1 MGSFFLQKSVP
12 LSMGFFSQLF
22 GSKQKGGNLKDLGI
36 LGCDMHSHFIPA
48 IDDGSK
54 SVEDTMLM
62 LQSLS
67 DLGIEKFITT
77 PHIMGDFY
85 QNSPETI
92 LPGLEKIQEAIK
104 SAGKTWKIRAAAEYY
119 MDHEFLTKL
128 DSGPLLTVSKN
139 KVLVEFSYVNR
150 PNNMKDMLFALKIN
164 GYSPIIAHPERYPY
178 LYTSM
183 KEYEELLDFEAE
195 FQLNLGSLTGMY
207 SQGAQKIAIE
217 LIRKGWISYVGTD
230 MHNMKNYPFYEA
242 LLDHPDF
249 NRLMASGKIKN
260 AELFKD

>member
-1 MGSFFLQKSVP
+1 
-12 LSMGFFSQLF
+12 MGFFNQLF
-22 GSKQKGGNLKDLGI
+22 GSKKKHESLADLG
-36 LGCDMHSHFIPA
+36 LLSCDMHSHFIPA

-54 SVEDTMLM
+54 SVDETMMM
-62 LQSLS
+62 LQSLA
-67 DLGIEKFITT
+67 DLGITQFITT

-92 LPGLEKIQEAIK
+92 LPGLEKIREAIK
-104 SAGKTWKIRAAAEYY
+104 EAGHSWKIKAAAEYY

-128 DSGPLLTVSKN
+128 DAGPLMTVSKN

-164 GYSPIIAHPERYPY
+164 GYQPIVAHPERYPY

-183 KEYEELLDFEAE
+183 KEYEELLDFEVE
-195 FQLNLGSLTGMY
+195 FQLNLGSITGMY
-207 SQGAQKIAIE
+207 SQGAQKIALE
-217 LIRKGWISYVGTD
+217 LMKRQWITYVGTD

-242 LLDHPDF
+242 LLDQPDF
-249 NRLMASGKIKN
+249 IELVHSGKLKN

>member
-1 MGSFFLQKSVP
+1 
-12 LSMGFFSQLF
+12 MGFFSQLF
-22 GSKQKGGNLKDLGI
+22 GSKQKKESLTNLSI

-54 SVEDTMLM
+54 CLEETMSM

-67 DLGIEKFITT
+67 DLGIQRFITT

-85 QNSPETI
+85 QNSAETI
-92 LPGLEKIQEAIK
+92 NPGLEKIREEIK
-104 SAGKTWKIRAAAEYY
+104 KEGKHWEIIAAAEYY
-119 MDHEFLTKL
+119 MDHEFLSKL
-128 DSGPLLTVSKN
+128 DSGPLLTVHKN
-139 KVLVEFSYVNR
+139 KVLVEFSYINR

-164 GYSPIIAHPERYPY
+164 GYQPIVAHPERDPY

-183 KEYEELLDFEAE
+183 KEYEDLLDFEVD
-195 FQLNLGSLTGMY
+195 FQLNLGSISGMY
-207 SQGAQKIAIE
+207 SQGAQKIALE
-217 LIRKGWISYVGTD
+217 LMKRGWISYVGTD

-242 LLDHPDF
+242 LLNIPEFVDLVD
-249 NRLMASGKIKN
+249 SGKLKN

>member
-1 MGSFFLQKSVP
+1 
-12 LSMGFFSQLF
+12 MGFFSQLF
-22 GSKQKGGNLKDLGI
+22 GSKQKKESLTDLSI

-54 SVEDTMLM
+54 SVEETMSM

-67 DLGIEKFITT
+67 DLGIQKFITT

-85 QNSPETI
+85 QNSAETI
-92 LPGLEKIQEAIK
+92 NPGLEKIRAEIK
-104 SAGKTWKIRAAAEYY
+104 KEGKPWEIRAAAEYY
-119 MDHEFLTKL
+119 MDHEFLSKL
-128 DSGPLLTVSKN
+128 DSGPLLTVHKN
-139 KVLVEFSYVNR
+139 KVLIEFSYVNR

-164 GYSPIIAHPERYPY
+164 GYQPIVAHPERYPY

-183 KEYEELLDFEAE
+183 KEYEDLLDFEVE
-195 FQLNLGSLTGMY
+195 FQLNLGSISGMY
-207 SQGAQKIAIE
+207 SQGAQKIALE
-217 LIRKGWISYVGTD
+217 LMKRGWISYVGTD

-242 LLDHPDF
+242 LLNVPEF
-249 NRLMASGKIKN
+249 VALVESGKLKN

>member
-1 MGSFFLQKSVP
+1 V
-12 LSMGFFSQLF
+12 
-22 GSKQKGGNLKDLGI
+22 D
-36 LGCDMHSHFIPA
+36 
-48 IDDGSK
+48 
-54 SVEDTMLM
+54 ETMAM
-62 LQSLS
+62 LQSLA
-67 DLGIEKFITT
+67 DLGITQFITT

-92 LPGLEKIQEAIK
+92 LPGLEKIRAAIK
-104 SAGKTWKIRAAAEYY
+104 EAGHNWKIKAAAEYY
-119 MDHEFLTKL
+119 MDHEFLSKL
-128 DSGPLLTVSKN
+128 DSGPLMTVSKN

-164 GYSPIIAHPERYPY
+164 GYQPIVAHPERYPY

-183 KEYEELLDFEAE
+183 KEYEELLDFQVE
-195 FQLNLGSLTGMY
+195 FQLNLGSITGMY
-207 SQGAQKIAIE
+207 SLGAQKIALE
-217 LIRKGWISYVGTD
+217 LMKRQWVTYVGTD

-249 NRLMASGKIKN
+249 IELVHSGKLKN

>member
-1 MGSFFLQKSVP
+1 MGV
-12 LSMGFFSQLF
+12 FSQLF
-22 GSKQKGGNLKDLGI
+22 GNKKKYDSFADLGL

-54 SVEDTMLM
+54 SVDETMAM
-62 LQSLS
+62 LQSLA
-67 DLGIEKFITT
+67 DLGITQFITT

-92 LPGLEKIQEAIK
+92 LPGLEKIRAAIK
-104 SAGKTWKIRAAAEYY
+104 EAGHNWKIKAAAEYY
-119 MDHEFLTKL
+119 MDHEFLSKL
-128 DSGPLLTVSKN
+128 DSGPLMTVSKN

-164 GYSPIIAHPERYPY
+164 CYQPIVAHPERYPY

-183 KEYEELLDFEAE
+183 KEYEELLDFQVE
-195 FQLNLGSLTGMY
+195 FQLNLGSITGMY
-207 SQGAQKIAIE
+207 SLGAQKIALE
-217 LIRKGWISYVGTD
+217 LMKRQWVTYVGTD

-249 NRLMASGKIKN
+249 IELVHSGKLKN

>member
-1 MGSFFLQKSVP
+1 MGV
-12 LSMGFFSQLF
+12 FSQLF
-22 GSKQKGGNLKDLGI
+22 GNKKKYDSFADLGL

-54 SVEDTMLM
+54 SVDETMAM
-62 LQSLS
+62 LQSLA
-67 DLGIEKFITT
+67 DLGITQFITT

-92 LPGLEKIQEAIK
+92 LPGLEKIRAAIK
-104 SAGKTWKIRAAAEYY
+104 EAGHNWKIKAAAEYY
-119 MDHEFLTKL
+119 MDHEFLSKL
-128 DSGPLLTVSKN
+128 DSGPLMTVSKN

-164 GYSPIIAHPERYPY
+164 GYQPIVAHPERYPY

-183 KEYEELLDFEAE
+183 KEYEELLDFQVE
-195 FQLNLGSLTGMY
+195 FQLNLGSITGMY
-207 SQGAQKIAIE
+207 SLGAQKIALE
-217 LIRKGWISYVGTD
+217 LMKRQWVTYVGTD

-249 NRLMASGKIKN
+249 IELVHSGKLKN

>member
-1 MGSFFLQKSVP
+1 MGLF
-12 LSMGFFSQLF
+12 GQLF
-22 GSKQKGGNLKDLGI
+22 SKKKKNESLLDLSV

-54 SVEDTMLM
+54 SLEETMTM
-62 LQSLS
+62 LQSLA
-67 DLGIEKFITT
+67 DLGIERFVTT
-77 PHIMGDFY
+77 PHVMGDFY

-104 SAGKTWKIRAAAEYY
+104 KEGKPWKIRAAAEYY

-128 DSGPLLTVSKN
+128 DAGPLLTIHQN

-164 GYSPIIAHPERYPY
+164 GYSPILAHPERYPY

-183 KEYEELLDFEAE
+183 REYEDLLDFEVD
-195 FQLNLGSLTGMY
+195 FQLNLGSISGMY
-207 SQGAQKIAIE
+207 SQGAQKIALE
-217 LIRKGWISYVGTD
+217 LMKREWVTYVGTD

-242 LLDHPDF
+242 LLNIPEF
-249 NRLMASGKIKN
+249 VSLVESGKLKN
-260 AELFKD
+260 ADLFKD